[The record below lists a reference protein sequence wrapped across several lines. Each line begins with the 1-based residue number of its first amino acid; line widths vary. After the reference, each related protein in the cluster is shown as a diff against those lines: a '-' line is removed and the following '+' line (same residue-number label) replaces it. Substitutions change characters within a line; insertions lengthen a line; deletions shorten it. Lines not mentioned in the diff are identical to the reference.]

1 MANASVATVVGR
13 TIIWRRMTG
22 NGSEPKNLKW
32 GTSAVTASA
41 ATDVAL
47 FTPATEVGIA
57 GTSTIVNTSASWAL
71 GDTYQVVGTITNL
84 VTTKTITEM
93 ILSDTTTLSGT
104 TTIATSSQS
113 AGATTLTLAAGANLP
128 TAGNFYIQ
136 TENEVQLVTGGQN
149 SNTFTVTRGALG
161 SASVAHAIGVS
172 VTCGGDGGA
181 SAVTLGGQTATV
193 GAAQGGNNFCHADF
207 AGIALN
213 VNDSILFTVKDQLT

>member
-32 GTSAVTASA
+32 GTSSVTGSA

-84 VTTKTITEM
+84 VTSKTITEM
-93 ILSDTTTLSGT
+93 ILSDTTVLSGT

-113 AGATTLTLAAGANLP
+113 AGSTTLTLAAGANLP
-128 TAGNFYIQ
+128 TAGQFYIQ

-149 SNTFTVTRGALG
+149 SNTFTVARGALG
-161 SASVAHAIGVS
+161 STSAAHAIGVS

-181 SAVTLGGQTATV
+181 SAVTLGSQTATV
-193 GAAQGGNNFCHADF
+193 GSAQGGNNFCHADF

-213 VNDSILFTVKDQLT
+213 VNDSILFTVKDWLQ